1 MSCTAKGFGVIGLG
15 VWGESHLMTYNSTP
29 GAWLVGVCDVK
40 EDLARQRAEE
50 FGAEFWTT
58 DYRELIA
65 REDIAAVSVV
75 TPDFMHR
82 EIAVAACEAGKHVL
96 LEKPMATTV
105 EDAEAIADAAAAAGV
120 RVMVDFHN
128 RWNPAMV
135 TAKQAIV
142 AGELGEMQVA
152 SIRLND
158 TIYVPTQMLSWAG
171 RSTVVWFLGSHSVDL
186 VRWFFDDEVVR
197 VYAVSRSRALAERG
211 VTTPDFFHYVLELSR
226 GGVAHVENCWI
237 MSDHMPTVFDFKVEL
252 IGSQGTIFADCSSH
266 RTVQKYTPQEAV
278 YPDVA
283 VRLDIHG
290 RPAGFGIESIRHFV
304 RAVVAGEEIP
314 VTIDD
319 GVQNTRVLVAV
330 HRSAELGQPVE
341 V

>member
-128 RWNPAMV
+128 RWNPA
-135 TAKQAIV
+135 K
-142 AGELGEMQVA
+142 
-152 SIRLND
+152 D
-158 TIYVPTQMLSWAG
+158 T
-171 RSTVVWFLGSHSVDL
+171 
-186 VRWFFDDEVVR
+186 
-197 VYAVSRSRALAERG
+197 
-211 VTTPDFFHYVLELSR
+211 
-226 GGVAHVENCWI
+226 
-237 MSDHMPTVFDFKVEL
+237 
-252 IGSQGTIFADCSSH
+252 
-266 RTVQKYTPQEAV
+266 
-278 YPDVA
+278 
-283 VRLDIHG
+283 
-290 RPAGFGIESIRHFV
+290 
-304 RAVVAGEEIP
+304 
-314 VTIDD
+314 
-319 GVQNTRVLVAV
+319 
-330 HRSAELGQPVE
+330 
-341 V
+341 